1 MFELAFIILFILRV
15 FHLINTSWLVVFSP
29 LIFLF
34 SFQAILL
41 IYMKIDE
48 MILLRD
54 NKKHKVYTKESES
67 SREFKTWLGV
77 PCSEEKEE
85 FTTWI
90 NGEDK

>member
-1 MFELAFIILFILRV
+1 
-15 FHLINTSWLVVFSP
+15 
-29 LIFLF
+29 
-34 SFQAILL
+34 
-41 IYMKIDE
+41 MKIDE